1 MCPYVFRLWAVP
13 SLRKKLCGTLVYYP
27 PYLLT
32 VSVIIQALVSWGHH
46 WYCANPVKQKELND
60 LILEATRTSLEKY
73 ILERISNR
81 LADLQ
86 DKDPLVS
93 MRTDKGTYTPPL
105 VCKHSPS
112 LLEEKIFIQRI
123 CYLQNEKELKAA
135 DMTDGESTLSLVRKK
150 QEWLRCVDRQ
160 IDFCLNEYLTLDS
173 VTIVYSEVWFEPVY
187 RKVSIET
194 RFK

>member
-1 MCPYVFRLWAVP
+1 MFPYLCVP
-13 SLRKKLCGTLVYYP
+13 TMSRSELEEKLCGTLVYHP

-105 VCKHSPS
+105 VCQHSPS
-112 LLEEKIFIQRI
+112 LLEEKKYLFNIFATYR
-123 CYLQNEKELKAA
+123 
-135 DMTDGESTLSLVRKK
+135 MKK
-150 QEWLRCVDRQ
+150 
-160 IDFCLNEYLTLDS
+160 
-173 VTIVYSEVWFEPVY
+173 
-187 RKVSIET
+187 K
-194 RFK
+194 